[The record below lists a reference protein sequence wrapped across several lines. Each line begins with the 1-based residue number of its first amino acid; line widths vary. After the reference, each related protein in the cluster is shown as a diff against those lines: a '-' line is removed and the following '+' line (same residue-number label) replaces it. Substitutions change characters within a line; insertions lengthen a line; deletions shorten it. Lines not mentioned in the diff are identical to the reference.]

1 MRAFEGYIN
10 WAYSDT
16 LVAESTV
23 SRNIDMM
30 IDLYLLGDKLDDIKL
45 RNKTLKALHSYATID
60 KTLPGAQNI
69 GIIWEGTPS
78 SSPLRRWALDSLVAR
93 RSRKGFE
100 RSIARCTSR
109 PKKKLDKRVVL
120 QPSMLGRTESGRG
133 SALEGCFVFVQVR
146 RRSLHLAPRRPP
158 RCAKI
163 PRRIQ
168 WNGAYIHKR
177 MRWK

>member
-78 SSPLRRWALDSLVAR
+78 SSPLRRCALDSLVAR

-100 RSIARCTSR
+100 RSIARY
-109 PKKKLDKRVVL
+109 
-120 QPSMLGRTESGRG
+120 PS
-133 SALEGCFVFVQVR
+133 AFVQELALM
-146 RRSLHLAPRRPP
+146 SLQQ
-158 RCAKI
+158 I
-163 PRRIQ
+163 PMIAEQDFRMKLPL
-168 WNGAYIHKR
+168 YIEAEEET
-177 MRWK
+177 